1 MICPYCNT
9 VNRDDREVCYYCNK
23 DLTMLRLIVNKAK
36 HHYNLAV
43 EHAERN
49 RFYEAL
55 TELQNSL
62 DLDKT
67 NANAHVLM
75 GTIYA
80 KQKKFDEAI
89 RQWEAALQM
98 DPSIYKAYTYI
109 PKAKKLEGTI
119 PIFRLL
125 KITFAILAVC
135 ILIIGILTFKNLRP
149 NPSEVLL
156 NNALSDY
163 KNNHY
168 GKALEKIEESSKKY
182 PASTFTPLAR
192 HLADTIHKEVEERKM
207 EILNH
212 MYASDYLKALKTG
225 SSLERLNPDPG
236 TSQFLKLLRDE
247 AKFALG
253 KYIETQLTEYEKIGT
268 AVASL
273 RQDIDEFAK
282 FFPRDSI
289 TIQFQERLRAVRL
302 KDAKVDE
309 TLLQRKIENILSFD
323 DITKTLAALEDFNRQ
338 YPEFSQKSGV
348 PLKIRSLKQ
357 IFITGT
363 LLEAER
369 ALEKDDYSL
378 TSSTLARITPQDL
391 SSFPRIAQEY
401 NNLKKTFAR
410 RQKDKEG
417 RKAREFLARVESAL
431 KQNNLDDLHDLIAQK
446 DSIHLTEKEREHLN
460 RMVKTAREK
469 TAVTSYE
476 DIMAIGIPQTPND
489 LSEADARKTLSVLPV
504 IQFFLPP
511 DIAHQA
517 KDKLLYLACA
527 SHLRLGEAEKARE
540 IFNNLLREFPHSPYL
555 PMAARMLYY

>member
-9 VNRDDREVCYYCNK
+9 VNRDDHEVCYYCNK

-109 PKAKKLEGTI
+109 PKAKKLEETI
-119 PIFRLL
+119 PTFRLL

-135 ILIIGILTFKNLRP
+135 IIIIGILTFKNLRP
-149 NPSEVLL
+149 NPAEVLL

-168 GKALEKIEESSKKY
+168 GKALERIEECSKQY

-212 MYASDYLKALKTG
+212 MYASDYLKALETG
-225 SSLERLNPDPG
+225 NSLERLNPDPG

-253 KYIETQLTEYEKIGT
+253 KYIKTQLTEYEKTGT

-289 TIQFQERLRAVRL
+289 TIQFQERLRALRL
-302 KDAKVDE
+302 KYAKVDE
-309 TLLQRKIENILSFD
+309 TLLQRNFENILSFD
-323 DITKTLAALEDFNRQ
+323 DITKTLAALEDFNKQ

-369 ALEKDDYSL
+369 ALEKDNYSL

-391 SSFPRIAQEY
+391 SSFPRVAQEY

-431 KQNNLDDLHDLIAQK
+431 KQNNLDDLHNLIAQK
-446 DSIHLTEKEREHLN
+446 DSVHLTEKEREHLN

-489 LSEADARKTLSVLPV
+489 LSEADARKTLSALPV

>member
-9 VNRDDREVCYYCNK
+9 VNRDDHEVCYYCNK

-67 NANAHVLM
+67 NTNARVLM

-80 KQKKFDEAI
+80 KQKKLDDAI
-89 RQWEAALQM
+89 RQWETALQM
-98 DPSIYKAYTYI
+98 DPAIYKAYNYI

-119 PIFRLL
+119 PTFRLL

-135 ILIIGILTFKNLRP
+135 ILIIGILTFKNLRL
-149 NPSEVLL
+149 NPAEVLF
-156 NNALSDY
+156 NNALRDY
-163 KNNHY
+163 KNNQY
-168 GKALEKIEESSKKY
+168 GRALARIEEFSKKH

-192 HLADTIHKEVEERKM
+192 HLADTIHKEVEERKT
-207 EILNH
+207 EVLNH
-212 MYASDYLKALKTG
+212 MYASDYLGALKTG
-225 SSLERLNPDPG
+225 SFLERLNPDPG

-247 AKFALG
+247 AKFALQ
-253 KYIETQLTEYEKIGT
+253 KYIETQLTEYEKKGT

-273 RQDIDEFAK
+273 GQSIDEFAK
-282 FFPRDSI
+282 FFPRDRI

-309 TLLQRKIENILSFD
+309 TLLQSKIENILSFD
-323 DITKTLAALEDFNRQ
+323 DITKTLTTLEDFNRQ
-338 YPEFSQKSGV
+338 YPEFSRKSGI

-357 IFITGT
+357 IFITGK

-417 RKAREFLARVESAL
+417 RKAREFLAGVESAL
-431 KQNNLDDLHDLIAQK
+431 KNNKLDDLHNLIAQK

-460 RMVKTAREK
+460 RMVQTVREK

-489 LSEADARKTLSVLPV
+489 LSEADARKTLSALPV

-540 IFNNLLREFPHSPYL
+540 IFNNLLREFPHSPFL
-555 PMAARMLYY
+555 PMAARILYH

>member
-1 MICPYCNT
+1 
-9 VNRDDREVCYYCNK
+9 
-23 DLTMLRLIVNKAK
+23 MLRLIVNKAK

-67 NANAHVLM
+67 NANAHLLM

-98 DPSIYKAYTYI
+98 DPTIYKAYNYI
-109 PKAKKLEGTI
+109 PKAKKLEGAI
-119 PIFRLL
+119 PTFRLL
-125 KITFAILAVC
+125 KITLAILAVC
-135 ILIIGILTFKNLRP
+135 IIIIGILTFKNLRT
-149 NPSEVLL
+149 NPAEVLF
-156 NNALSDY
+156 NKALSDY
-163 KNNHY
+163 KNNQY
-168 GKALEKIEESSKKY
+168 GKALERIEESNKKY
-182 PASTFTPLAR
+182 PASSFIPLVR
-192 HLADTIHKEVEERKM
+192 HLADTIQKEVAERKT
-207 EILNH
+207 EVLNH
-212 MYASDYLKALKTG
+212 MYASDYSGALEAV
-225 SSLERLNPDPG
+225 SSMEKLNPDPA
-236 TSQFLKLLRDE
+236 TNQFLKLIRDD

-253 KYIETQLTEYEKIGT
+253 KYIETQLTEYEKKGT

-273 RQDIDEFAK
+273 RQDIDKFAK
-282 FFPRDSI
+282 FFPHDRV
-289 TIQFQERLRAVRL
+289 TIQFQERLRAVRS
-302 KDAKVDE
+302 KEAMVDE
-309 TLLQRKIENILSFD
+309 SFLQRKIENILSLD
-323 DITKTLAALEDFNRQ
+323 DITKSLTALEDFNGQ
-338 YPEFSQKSGV
+338 YPEFSRKSGV

-357 IFITGT
+357 IFITGA

-378 TSSTLARITPQDL
+378 TSSTLARITKQDL
-391 SSFPRIAQEY
+391 SSFPRLSQEY
-401 NNLKKTFAR
+401 NNLKKTFVS
-410 RQKDKEG
+410 RQKDEEG
-417 RKAREFLARVESAL
+417 RKAHEFLAKVESAL
-431 KQNNLDDLHDLIAQK
+431 KQNNLDDLHSLIAQK
-446 DSIHLTEKEREHLN
+446 DSVHLTEKEQEHLN

-476 DIMAIGIPQTPND
+476 DIMAIGIPKTPND
-489 LSEADARKTLSVLPV
+489 LSEADARKTLSALSA
-504 IQFFLPP
+504 IQLFLPP

-527 SHLRLGEAEKARE
+527 SHLRLGETEKARE

-555 PMAARMLYY
+555 PMAARILYH